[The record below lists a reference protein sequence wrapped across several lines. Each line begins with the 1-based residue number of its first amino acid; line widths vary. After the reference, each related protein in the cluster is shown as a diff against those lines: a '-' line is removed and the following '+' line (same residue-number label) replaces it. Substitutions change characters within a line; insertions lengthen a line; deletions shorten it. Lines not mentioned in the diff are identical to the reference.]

1 MKKKIVSVIV
11 AIISVACFIGC
22 SRSADKEEVDIE
34 SIKEQVRAELE
45 EENEKAKEEEEE
57 KRQEEERIKEQV
69 KEEVERQNA
78 KNDNKDVNINITEDS
93 KPDPVIIVPEKPQPV
108 YYSSD
113 FIFPQ
118 SSIEYLSQS
127 QVSSLSDYQLGI
139 ARNEI
144 YARHGYIFKLD
155 RFKSYFESQSWYVPR
170 YSDASSISLNEIETY
185 NVALIKAE
193 EDSRGIQW

>member
-11 AIISVACFIGC
+11 AIVSVACFIGC

-93 KPDPVIIVPEKPQPV
+93 KPDPVIIVQEKPQPV